1 MTIRVKATEQYFL
14 VVLFI
19 MLYFIRRGFKFWS
32 LWMKFC
38 GVTIQVKVND
48 VNHDVEILNI

>member
-19 MLYFIRRGFKFWS
+19 MLYFTRRGFKFWS
-32 LWMKFC
+32 LWMNFC
-38 GVTIQVKVND
+38 GVTIQVKVTA